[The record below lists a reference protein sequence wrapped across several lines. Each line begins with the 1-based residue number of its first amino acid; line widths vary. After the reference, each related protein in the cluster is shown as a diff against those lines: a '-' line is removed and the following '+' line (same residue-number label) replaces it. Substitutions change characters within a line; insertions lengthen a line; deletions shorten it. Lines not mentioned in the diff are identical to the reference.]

1 MIWNG
6 IDVNKIYKSRLKFK
20 YEPPKTNWENIIAK
34 GEKTYKPD
42 EKVAIN
48 IIQRYYDCELEENIE
63 PTSITG
69 DSIIV
74 TKERAEYLIRNGVAK
89 YE

>member
-1 MIWNG
+1 M
-6 IDVNKIYKSRLKFK
+6 
-20 YEPPKTNWENIIAK
+20 
-34 GEKTYKPD
+34 
-42 EKVAIN
+42 VAIN

>member
-1 MIWNG
+1 M
-6 IDVNKIYKSRLKFK
+6 
-20 YEPPKTNWENIIAK
+20 
-34 GEKTYKPD
+34 
-42 EKVAIN
+42 VAIN
-48 IIQRYYDCELEENIE
+48 IIQRYYDCELEKNIE